1 MDRGQGQGQGHDR
14 GQMASYLDVVAGDDV
29 ADGPEGGRDDGLV
42 VVHHQLHEA
51 PTDSGIDHGLGRGE
65 KRRVK
70 NIRSK
75 MVGGTTGVLKETEV

>member
-1 MDRGQGQGQGHDR
+1 MDRGHQGQGQGHDR

-51 PTDSGIDHGLGRGE
+51 PADSGIDHGLGMERKEGE
-65 KRRVK
+65 KYPRQDCWMR
-70 NIRSK
+70 NR
-75 MVGGTTGVLKETEV
+75 GFTRN